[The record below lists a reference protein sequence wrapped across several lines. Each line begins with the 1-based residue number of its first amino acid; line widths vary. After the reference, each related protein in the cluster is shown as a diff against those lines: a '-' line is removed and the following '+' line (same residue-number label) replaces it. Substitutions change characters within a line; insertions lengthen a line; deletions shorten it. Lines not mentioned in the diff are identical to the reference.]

1 MDTLPPTP
9 RNPDE
14 LRTDGVPSRRRRFH
28 RLGRLGVV
36 LLAVLVLHVIAVV
49 WIARSRQVTWP
60 PAPEQIIPALLLHPE
75 PVHPPAPPPP
85 RTTARQRPAPHP
97 RPQAAPTP
105 APTPAPDLA
114 SMDPSEFTSAGA
126 QASGD
131 TGVVRDLSGDGPAGP
146 PAVGGDG
153 FSLPPSATLRYATY
167 VNGVR
172 NEDGVIRWATDG
184 KTYTLAVEIPLPLFF
199 GTLAFRSAGTVGA
212 YGLTPTRYE
221 EVRGRRQPDVTT
233 FHYATEQGPA
243 SGTQSASTVTFSRT
257 PTVLPLPEGTQDRF
271 SVFLQLTGLARGG
284 PERIAS
290 PGLTLEFPIADTDS
304 VEVARV
310 QHIGEESVDTPNG
323 TIRAQHFIRLARRA
337 DDKRRVEIWL
347 SPDHGWLPVRLRQ
360 TEPNGMQF
368 DLVYQSQEGG

>member
-1 MDTLPPTP
+1 MSSDPVQP
-9 RNPDE
+9 
-14 LRTDGVPSRRRRFH
+14 RRRRFH

-36 LLAVLVLHVIAVV
+36 LLAVLVLHVVAVEWV
-49 WIARSRQVTWP
+49 ARSRQVTWP
-60 PAPEQIIPALLLHPE
+60 PAPEQIIPALLLLPE
-75 PVHPPAPPPP
+75 PVQPPPP
-85 RTTARQRPAPHP
+85 PATPTPRPAVPHVPHP
-97 RPQAAPTP
+97 AAPAPAPTP
-105 APTPAPDLA
+105 APAPDLA

-131 TGVVRDLSGDGPAGP
+131 TGMARDLSGDGPGGP
-146 PAVGGDG
+146 PAPSGEG

-199 GTLAFRSAGTVGA
+199 GTLAFRSAGTVGD

-233 FHYATEQGPA
+233 FHHATESAPA
-243 SGTQSASTVTFSRT
+243 SGVQSASTVTFTRT
-257 PTVLPLPEGTQDRF
+257 PAVLPLPEGTQDRF

-290 PGLTLEFPIADTDS
+290 PGLTLEIPIADTDS

-310 QHIGEESVDTPNG
+310 QHIGEDTIDTPNG
-323 TIRAQHFIRLARRA
+323 TIRAQHFIRLPRRA

-347 SPDHGWLPVRLRQ
+347 SPDRGWLPVRLRQ